1 MNNNLFKVLT
11 ISVLLLGSSAS
22 ANIFTTIG
30 QLFGATAAA
39 QDASAPESTSVE
51 TSEGLEAGELS
62 ETAEVAEVAE

>member
-22 ANIFTTIG
+22 ANIFKTIG
-30 QLFGATAAA
+30 QWFGASSAA

-51 TSEGLEAGELS
+51 TSESLEAGEMG
-62 ETAEVAEVAE
+62 EATEVAEVAE